1 MHLDCRVIILYAYA
15 YMSPNVMHSVQ
26 SHMHFKISV
35 ILLINWLP
43 QIHNN
48 QVYISWF
55 IIQFV
60 SVSYIWSHWI
70 LLLSQEKPCLT
81 MFFFNEYNC
90 FHNEQIY
97 ADLNNFIFISQ
108 IIMIFWVQKSIL
120 FLLCITFMFMATKS
134 YSTSHFIKIRK
145 RIHKNTQQFLNSF
158 FKIIFLA

>member
-48 QVYISWF
+48 QLYIMIYYPICFSLIHLISLNITF
-55 IIQFV
+55 ITR
-60 SVSYIWSHWI
+60 
-70 LLLSQEKPCLT
+70 KA
-81 MFFFNEYNC
+81 MFNHVFFNEYNC

-145 RIHKNTQQFLNSF
+145 RIHKNMQQFLNSF